1 MTVAIEVLSCGEW
14 VRSRFG
20 FFSPTAAAAMIA
32 NLRERGIRARTVP
45 AS

>member
-20 FFSPTAAAAMIA
+20 LFSPSCAAAMLA
-32 NLRERGIRARTVP
+32 NLKERGIRARTVP
-45 AS
+45 AR